1 MGGSVDPVS
10 QGGRVTKGAI
20 VADNT
25 QTHLFSTELV
35 PHEDPLLVSERLTV
49 AAFLAGYSG
58 GTRTSYTTDLR
69 IFATW
74 CHDHQL
80 SLLKA
85 KRAHL
90 ELFSRWM
97 EQHGLMPSTISRRIS
112 TLSSF
117 YRYCQI
123 EDIITKNP
131 ALNVRRPKR
140 STESRTLGLDRNELG
155 ALLVQA
161 GLGDH
166 RDGALITLLA
176 LNGLRISEALN
187 ADIDD
192 LSTERGHRTLAIV
205 RKGGKHVTI
214 PIAPRTGR
222 ALDLYI
228 GDRTTGPIFL
238 GLEGGRMDRHC
249 ADRMVKRLVKKAG
262 INKQISPHSLRHS
275 FITAALDAGVP
286 LRDVQEAASHADPR
300 TTMRYD
306 RARRSLDRH
315 ATYIVSTFVAGA
327 TRPN

>member
-1 MGGSVDPVS
+1 MAATNYTNASS
-10 QGGRVTKGAI
+10 AEI
-20 VADNT
+20 VAY
-25 QTHLFSTELV
+25 
-35 PHEDPLLVSERLTV
+35 EDPLHVSERV
-49 AAFLAGYSG
+49 AIAAFLAGYSG

-69 IFATW
+69 IFADW
-74 CHDHQL
+74 CHDHHL
-80 SLLKA
+80 NLFSV

-90 ELFSRWM
+90 ELFGRWM
-97 EQHGLMPSTISRRIS
+97 EQEGRMASTIARRLS

-117 YRYCQI
+117 YKYCQI
-123 EDIITKNP
+123 EDIIAKNP
-131 ALNVRRPKR
+131 AANIRRPKVNA
-140 STESRTLGLDRNELG
+140 ESRTLGLDRNELG

-161 GLGDH
+161 GLGDL

-187 ADIDD
+187 ADIGD

-228 GDRTTGPIFL
+228 GERTIGPIFL
-238 GLEGGRMDRHC
+238 GLEGGRMDRYC
-249 ADRMVKRLVKKAG
+249 ADRMVKRLTKKAG
-262 INKQISPHSLRHS
+262 IDKRISPHSLRHS

-315 ATYIVSTFVAGA
+315 ATYVVSTFVAGA
-327 TRPN
+327 TRPG